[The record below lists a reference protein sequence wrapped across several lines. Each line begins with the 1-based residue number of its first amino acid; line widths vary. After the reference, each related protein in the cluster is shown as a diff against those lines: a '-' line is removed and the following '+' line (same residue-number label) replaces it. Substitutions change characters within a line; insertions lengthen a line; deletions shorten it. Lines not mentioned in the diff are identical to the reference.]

1 MHYLIFFKDQSKV
14 LCGFFTKIFICCYT
28 FLLYMTFT
36 VGIFSGQFS
45 FLILIKGDVI
55 DQGSQ

>member
-1 MHYLIFFKDQSKV
+1 MSVEVSWTIP
-14 LCGFFTKIFICCYT
+14 
-28 FLLYMTFT
+28 
-36 VGIFSGQFS
+36 SGQFS

>member
-1 MHYLIFFKDQSKV
+1 MSVEVSWTML
-14 LCGFFTKIFICCYT
+14 
-28 FLLYMTFT
+28 
-36 VGIFSGQFS
+36 SGQFS

>member
-1 MHYLIFFKDQSKV
+1 MALLPRSLYIVIPFIFWRDFHGRHFQW
-14 LCGFFTKIFICCYT
+14 
-28 FLLYMTFT
+28 
-36 VGIFSGQFS
+36 QFS

>member
-1 MHYLIFFKDQSKV
+1 MAFLPRSLYVVIHFIFWGDLHSWDFQ
-14 LCGFFTKIFICCYT
+14 
-28 FLLYMTFT
+28 
-36 VGIFSGQFS
+36 GQFS

>member
-1 MHYLIFFKDQSKV
+1 M
-14 LCGFFTKIFICCYT
+14 
-28 FLLYMTFT
+28 LLYILYFGVTFT